1 MKTKGKKEYAKFLS
15 SGISGKSIKQL
26 NYEHLTGLDHI
37 YVGG

>member
-1 MKTKGKKEYAKFLS
+1 MKTKAIKEYARFLS